1 MATKI
6 LIIED
11 DIVLNEMYSMKF
23 EREWFEVVSSF
34 DWQEWLDKIDEF
46 HPDIVL
52 LDIMMPWM
60 NGYETLKLLKEQN
73 KTWFKIIMFS
83 NLNSKEDIAKALAMW
98 ADDYL
103 LKASTTPK
111 EAVEKVNILLGI
123 TKED

>member
-1 MATKI
+1 MKTKI

-11 DIVLNEMYSMKF
+11 DIILSEMYSMKF
-23 EREWFEVVSSF
+23 EREWFEVAFSF
-34 DWQEWLDKIDEF
+34 DWQSWLDMIDEF
-46 HPDIVL
+46 HPDVIL

-60 NGYETLKLLKEQN
+60 NWFETLKALKESN

-83 NLNSKEDIAKALAMW
+83 NMNSKEDIEKALAMW

-111 EAVEKVNILLGI
+111 EAVEKVNLILGI
-123 TKED
+123 IKE